1 MLFSFR
7 KKRRYSWDKQNI
19 FLLPWRMF
27 YFWNRGHPLFSA
39 HLIFKTV
46 VSAAIRSNFGQAQSR
61 HFPCRNHT
69 LTGLGY
75 MWKYSLPHKKSKP
88 ECLNR
93 CPKHDKFRYQC
104 RLEIGTFIFDY
115 LCLNN
120 LQVFKISCILW
131 LKNWVKVPSTSR
143 ENEKFPYFL
152 LLFLRQEIPR
162 QALDLFT
169 CKLCFWEFPRGN
181 SCERPIRVTSFSF
194 LPNN

>member
-1 MLFSFR
+1 
-7 KKRRYSWDKQNI
+7 
-19 FLLPWRMF
+19 MF
-27 YFWNRGHPLFSA
+27 YFWNRDHPLFSVR
-39 HLIFKTV
+39 LIFKTV
-46 VSAAIRSNFGQAQSR
+46 VSAAIRSNFGQAQSQ

-75 MWKYSLPHKKSKP
+75 MWEYSPPQNSKP
-88 ECLNR
+88 GCLNR
-93 CPKHDKFRYQC
+93 CPNMTIPTSVSFRNWQLHI
-104 RLEIGTFIFDY
+104 RLLY
-115 LCLNN
+115 LNN

-143 ENEKFPYFL
+143 ENSLPFPYFL

-194 LPNN
+194 LPNT